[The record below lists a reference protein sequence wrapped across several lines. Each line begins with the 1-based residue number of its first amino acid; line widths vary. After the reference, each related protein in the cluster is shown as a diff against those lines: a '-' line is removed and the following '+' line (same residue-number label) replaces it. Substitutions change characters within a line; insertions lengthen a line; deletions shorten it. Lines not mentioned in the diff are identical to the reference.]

1 MYLQVYSFCLLHCLV
16 IYILVVMRERICSC
30 GYNPEDVTKPGY
42 SPPSE
47 LFRFDGEIYIC
58 VLKSK
63 YMSLVF

>member
-16 IYILVVMRERICSC
+16 IYTCCDEGKDPC
-30 GYNPEDVTKPGY
+30 GYNPENVTMPGY